1 MLSATTILELSSC
14 AGLAHVAVQGTLGG
28 HVPTSQPRSLQAET
42 SICSFEHELE
52 VLLHWMPT
60 RSFCPSMSV
69 RPCIVCSVL
78 GVLKQARLQCKQVLL
93 PTVMLGAW
101 STPTFLNVKKHI
113 PPSAHVTVEISL
125 QDHDVMEPPS

>member
-1 MLSATTILELSSC
+1 M
-14 AGLAHVAVQGTLGG
+14 AVQGTLGG

-52 VLLHWMPT
+52 CASTLDADKVFLSIHV
-60 RSFCPSMSV
+60 CPSVHRMQ
-69 RPCIVCSVL
+69 RFG
-78 GVLKQARLQCKQVLL
+78 GVEASKIAVQAGSSAHSDARCMVH
-93 PTVMLGAW
+93 TNI
-101 STPTFLNVKKHI
+101 SYCNVKKHI